1 MNLYAILIVLL
12 LLEKGMADSF
22 EQNQEIIIEL
32 NGWLWILENYY
43 SFKVLTK
50 RVLKNY
56 LDFQL

>member
-1 MNLYAILIVLL
+1 MWIYIILIVLL